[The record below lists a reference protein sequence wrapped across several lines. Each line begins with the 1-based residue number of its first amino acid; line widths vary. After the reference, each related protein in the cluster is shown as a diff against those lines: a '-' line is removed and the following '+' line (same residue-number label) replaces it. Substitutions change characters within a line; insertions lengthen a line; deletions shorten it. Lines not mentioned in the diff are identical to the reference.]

1 LPDSTD
7 NCPAAWNPDQ
17 ADSDQDGTGDACQDS
32 DGDGYSDAE
41 ETSWGSDPDNAASS
55 PEVLWVTDACMDG
68 RDNDGDQ
75 ATDSAD
81 SGCASPEPLPPGSGM
96 PREFVGKDANCD
108 LRINALDAL
117 LNLRSAARLPAIS
130 SESPCA
136 ATAQGGTAPG
146 DADCSGA
153 VEVADSL
160 DVLRYVAGLSLTPG
174 HC

>member
-1 LPDSTD
+1 
-7 NCPAAWNPDQ
+7 
-17 ADSDQDGTGDACQDS
+17 
-32 DGDGYSDAE
+32 
-41 ETSWGSDPDNAASS
+41 
-55 PEVLWVTDACMDG
+55 VLWVTDACNDG

-96 PREFVGKDANCD
+96 PKGFVGKDANCD
-108 LRINALDAL
+108 LRIDALDAL
-117 LNLRSAARLPAIS
+117 LNLRSAAGLPAIS

-160 DVLRYVAGLSLTPG
+160 DVLRYVAGLSLAPG
-174 HC
+174 YC